1 MAKTL
6 QSTVTLS
13 IQYTYTKSDNLG
25 NAVETA
31 TQSNSSAYTTGD
43 VANRVEIV
51 YRAEVTVGAGG
62 NVDVD
67 IFGSVTDIFG
77 DSVTMEVVRAMLI
90 RNTAATAGLFL
101 NVGPKSVANG
111 FKEPWGDD
119 ADGFTRVGP
128 SGAIGFDSPVDGYN
142 VEPTEQIIR
151 FHNPGGT
158 ALVAELT
165 IIGTSGDLEESSNSS
180 SSSSSSSSVALSSSS
195 SSSLS
200 SDSS

>member
-6 QSTVTLS
+6 ASTVTLS
-13 IQYTYTKSDNLG
+13 IQYTYTNSDNLG
-25 NAVETA
+25 NTIESA
-31 TQSNSSAYTTGD
+31 TQQNQSAYTTGD
-43 VANRVEIV
+43 VANRVELV
-51 YRAEVTVGAGG
+51 YRAEVTVGAGA

-67 IFGSVTDIFG
+67 IFSSVTDVFG

-90 RNTAATAGLFL
+90 KNTATTTGLFL

-111 FKEPWGDD
+111 FIEPWGDD
-119 ADGFTRVGP
+119 ADAFNRVGP

-142 VEPTEQIIR
+142 VETTEQIIR

-165 IIGTSGDLEESSNSS
+165 IIGTSGDLEESS
-180 SSSSSSSSVALSSSS
+180 SSSSSSSSVAFSSSS
-195 SSSLS
+195 SSVAFS
-200 SDSS
+200 SSSSS